1 MKDSEFTKASVSAT
15 VNGGRQQVMVDRV
28 KVMSVENNRE
38 MCNVLEDMI
47 RREPDLEWVG
57 SAEDGLQALDKILEL
72 EPDVILLDIIMP
84 YLDGLGLLQRLA
96 EMNLPKRPKVIIVTA
111 FEEEGMIKR
120 SARLGADYYLL
131 KPFDSA
137 SLISRIRQVAG
148 TDKCHGASR
157 RSVTPVPQSGR
168 AGDEVAR
175 VLFKMGVPTYFKG
188 YQYLKEAIEMV
199 AQESSLLAVV
209 TKSLYPRIA
218 EKYGTT
224 PLIVEAAIRY
234 TIQKTW
240 KQGDPTYLK
249 AVFGHTAGLRGGK
262 APTNS
267 FFIARVAEDL
277 RLGMTRG
284 A

>member
-1 MKDSEFTKASVSAT
+1 MNS
-15 VNGGRQQVMVDRV
+15 RI

-38 MCNVLEDMI
+38 MCGVIEDMI

-57 SAEDGLQALDKILEL
+57 SAEDGLQALDKIVEL
-72 EPDVILLDIIMP
+72 EPDVVLLDVIMP
-84 YLDGLGLLQRLA
+84 YLDGLGVLQRLA
-96 EMNLPKRPKVIIVTA
+96 EMDLPKKPKVIIVTA

-131 KPFDSA
+131 KPFDNA
-137 SLISRIRQVAG
+137 SLASRIRQVAG
-148 TDKCHGASR
+148 AERWHIGTR
-157 RSVTPVPQSGR
+157 RGSPAVPSQGR
-168 AGDEVAR
+168 EGDEVAR
-175 VLFKMGVPTYFKG
+175 ELFRMGVPTYFKG

-199 AQESSLLAVV
+199 ARESNLLAVV

-240 KQGDPTYLK
+240 KQGDTAYLK
-249 AVFGHTAGLRGGK
+249 AIFGHTAGARGGR

-267 FFIARVAEDL
+267 FFIARVAENL
-277 RLGMTRG
+277 RLGMTQG